1 MTRIATSTWGWL
13 AAAIGAVVLVHA
25 DPWRREGDAPL
36 FVSSKSAAVRL
47 LPELPEGVPTDLVVE
62 LAGPEGP
69 RARIEPGARGPVVLA
84 VRELIGP
91 ADPEALDGLWASL
104 RAATTLRAVAAD
116 TDAGLGERGRIA
128 LSFGDT
134 KVEIVLG
141 RDSPDGAGLYG
152 ALADADGRPTGEL
165 WVVER
170 ELGDIVDQSAEAW
183 AARRPLVLEPGE
195 VARVAF
201 ADAEVARGLDGLWR
215 STVGDDTAIVQREAV
230 EARLGRL
237 VAARLDP
244 WLTAPYARDES
255 APWVRLTTQDGAEL
269 PLWLRGPCPGVPDRV
284 VVDRGE
290 GRAGC
295 IDARVVEPWPLPG
308 REGAGTAWI
317 EPRLLPHHY
326 DRVLSI
332 EQVRPSP
339 QLLRRHGGTWVIETD
354 GAGGKSVL
362 ELRESEVF
370 AWYSALFDARF
381 APDLEV
387 SDAADVVELR
397 ITTDSTETVRVRCG
411 AADDDGV
418 RACRRD
424 DEPALAVRIG
434 VDPAF
439 VAETFADRELVDI
452 EPGQARAI
460 EIAGADVV
468 RQSVHLDL
476 GVWRLDAPLHPEG
489 DAVLDELALEDL
501 LATLSAARAQAW
513 TAVPSGAPARVVRVE
528 RTSMRGQEGDVELQL
543 WDGRGDGCIVRVG
556 QGRAAEVGEGTC
568 AALGRDLLLADPL
581 AHVLDDARTLAL
593 MQGGREVRLRRDD
606 GGRWVREDGS
616 VPGDERSRFTAWSM
630 LRTVALRPG
639 APRGTAL
646 ATLAVQPTI
655 GEPYAMEIGD
665 GWARVVGQDWF
676 YLLAVADDEDVGETE

>member
-1 MTRIATSTWGWL
+1 MRVATATWGWL
-13 AAAIGAVVLVHA
+13 AAAIGAVALVHA
-25 DPWRREGDAPL
+25 DPWRRDGDAAQ

-47 LPELPEGVPTDLVVE
+47 LAELPEGVPTDLVVE
-62 LAGPEGP
+62 LSGPEGA
-69 RARIEPGARGPVVLA
+69 RARIEPGPRGPVVLA
-84 VRELIGP
+84 ARELVGP
-91 ADPEALDGLWASL
+91 VDPDALDGLWASL

-134 KVEIVLG
+134 TIAIVLG
-141 RDSPDGAGLYG
+141 RESPDGAGLYG
-152 ALADADGRPTGEL
+152 ALANDDGQPTGEL

-195 VARVAF
+195 VAKVAF
-201 ADAEVARGLDGLWR
+201 ADAELVRGLDGLWR
-215 STVGDDTAIVQREAV
+215 STVGDTVAIVQREAV

-237 VAARLDP
+237 VSARLDP
-244 WLTAPYARDES
+244 WLSAPYARDETP
-255 APWVRLTTQDGAEL
+255 PWVRLATGDGTEL
-269 PLWLRGPCPGVPDRV
+269 PLWLRGPCPGFPDRV

-295 IDARVVEPWPLPG
+295 VDARVVEPWPLPG
-308 REGAGTAWI
+308 RESAGTAWM
-317 EPRLLPHHY
+317 EPRVLPHHY

-332 EQVRPSP
+332 EQVRPRP

-354 GAGGKSVL
+354 ENGGKSVL

-381 APDLEV
+381 ATDRET
-387 SDAADVVELR
+387 SDAVDAVELR
-397 ITTDSTETVRVRCG
+397 IVTDSTETVRLRCS
-411 AADDDGV
+411 AADDDGM

-424 DEPALAVRIG
+424 DEPALAVRLG

-439 VAETFADRELVDI
+439 VADTFADRELVDI
-452 EPGQARAI
+452 EAGEVRAI

-489 DAVLDELALEDL
+489 DAVLDEVALEDL
-501 LATLSAARAQAW
+501 LATIGAMRAQEW
-513 TAVPSGAPARVVRVE
+513 TRAPEGAAERVVRIE
-528 RTSMRGQEGDVELQL
+528 RTSMRGREGDVELQL
-543 WDGRGDGCIVRVG
+543 WPGSGDACIVRVG
-556 QGRAAEVGEGTC
+556 QGRAAKVGEGTC
-568 AALGRDLLLADPL
+568 RVLGRDLLLADPL

-593 MQGGREVRLRRDD
+593 HEGDREIRLRRDD

-616 VPGDERSRFTAWSM
+616 APGEERTRFTAWSM

-639 APRGTAL
+639 DPRGRAS
-646 ATLAVQPTI
+646 ATLDVQPTI

-665 GWARVVGQDWF
+665 GWARVAAQPWF
-676 YLLAVADDEDVGETE
+676 YVLEVGVEGE